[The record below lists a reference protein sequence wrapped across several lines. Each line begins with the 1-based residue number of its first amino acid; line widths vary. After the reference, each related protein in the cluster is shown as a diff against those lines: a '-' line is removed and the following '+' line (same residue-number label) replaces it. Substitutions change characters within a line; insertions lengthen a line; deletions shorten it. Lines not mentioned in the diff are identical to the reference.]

1 MNFNWVSNE
10 NVLLLNPRL
19 QPEVKQR
26 YEYAWKNL
34 VESSFEGEVGIATSG
49 SSGEQGRLIAVSK
62 SALMV
67 SAQAVNERLQV
78 TKVDVWYKTLPNFH
92 VGGLGIL
99 ARAHLSGSRV
109 VEALSDRWDAVRAHK
124 ELTDCRATITA
135 MVPTQLFDLVQLGL
149 HAPPSL
155 RAIVIGGGRL
165 EAAVQ
170 ARALAL
176 GWPALPS
183 YGLTECC
190 SQVCTALNATDSRL
204 VPLNHVDLRIGAED
218 RIEVSS
224 ASLLTGQVVFDS
236 KMNAHFTDPKI
247 DDWFT
252 TEDRGTID
260 SQGVLTV
267 LGRAQ
272 DFVKVG
278 GEGVIMSRLEEQMDR
293 LRLQT
298 KFVHDAVVLAAADD
312 RLGAKIVLISNTDQT
327 AALVEAFNAAV
338 MPFERIRSVHR
349 VDALPRSALGKLL
362 RTQALALVGLKAVTD
377 F

>member
-1 MNFNWVSNE
+1 MILNWVSNE

-34 VESSFEGEVGIATSG
+34 VDRSFEGEVGIATSG

-78 TKVDVWYKTLPNFH
+78 TKEDVWYKTLPNFH

-99 ARAHLSGSRV
+99 ARAHLSSSRV
-109 VEALSDRWDAVRAHK
+109 VEALSERWDAARAHK
-124 ELTDCRATITA
+124 ELADCRATITA
-135 MVPTQLFDLVQLGL
+135 MVPTQLFDLIQLGL

-190 SQVCTALNATDSRL
+190 SQVCTALTAMDSRL
-204 VPLNHVDLRIGAED
+204 VPLNHVDLRIGAGD

-247 DDWFT
+247 DGWFT
-252 TEDRGTID
+252 TEDRGQID
-260 SQGVLTV
+260 SHGVLTV

-278 GEGVIMSRLEEQMDR
+278 GEGVIMSRLEEQLDR

-298 KFVHDAVVLAAADD
+298 KFVHEAVVLAAFDD

-327 AALVEAFNAAV
+327 SELVEAFNAAV
-338 MPFERIRSVHR
+338 LPFERIRSVHQ
-349 VDALPRSALGKLL
+349 VAALPRSALGKLL
-362 RTQALALVGLKAVTD
+362 RTQALALVGLKAIAD